1 MKIFKAVGLLVLLA
15 LVIAF
20 PQIFPNPAVT
30 TIAVFTLMFAAAAT
44 GWNIFSG
51 YTGYIALGHAA
62 YFGLGAYALAL
73 ICQRWN
79 IPGGY
84 MPFWFV
90 PVAGLVVAVFA
101 IPTGW
106 IALRVRRHTF
116 VVITIAMFFI
126 FQLLAYNLT
135 TLTNGSIGLSLPIP
149 TDWNGDFFN
158 TPFYYVSL
166 AIFLFAL
173 ALSWWIRNSKYGL
186 GLLAIRDDE
195 DRALGLG
202 VKTGSSKLVAFVISA
217 LIVGMVGATWAY
229 FIESIY
235 PPSAFDAT
243 FDIAIALMGFMGGMG
258 TIVGPILGALIL
270 EPAQQYFTLQFSQNG
285 IYLLI
290 YGALFLV
297 VILLLP
303 RGIVPTLS
311 EWWTKYQIA
320 RHQNQ
325 QEDQGPGR
333 LHNHQGAALHVL
345 PTNNAVEPGSGA
357 TQSSQPAPPVQEQPA
372 KIDKKE
378 GINL

>member
-1 MKIFKAVGLLVLLA
+1 MKIFKTVGLLVLLA

-20 PQIFPNPAVT
+20 PLVFPNPAVT

-73 ICQRWN
+73 MCEYWH

-84 MPFWFV
+84 VPFLLV
-90 PVAGLVVAVFA
+90 PVAGLVAAACA
-101 IPTGW
+101 IPMGW

-126 FQLLAYNLT
+126 LQLLAYNLT
-135 TLTNGSIGLSLPIP
+135 TLTNGSTGLGLPIP
-149 TDWNGDFFN
+149 TDWSGDFFN

-166 AIFLFAL
+166 VILLFAI
-173 ALSWWIRNSKYGL
+173 AISWWVRNSKYGL

-229 FIESIY
+229 FVESVY
-235 PPSAFDAT
+235 PPTAFDAN
-243 FDIAIALMGFMGGMG
+243 FDIALALMGFMGGLG
-258 TIVGPILGALIL
+258 TISGPILGALIL

-285 IYLLI
+285 VYLVI

-303 RGIVPTLS
+303 RGIIPTLG
-311 EWWTKYQIA
+311 ERWTKFRA
-320 RHQNQ
+320 DR
-325 QEDQGPGR
+325 R
-333 LHNHQGAALHVL
+333 LKEQ
-345 PTNNAVEPGSGA
+345 GSGTIVTA
-357 TQSSQPAPPVQEQPA
+357 LSPQGKAAEV
-372 KIDKKE
+372 KKKE